1 MLLGLLLLASA
12 ALIAWCAVGS
22 VGSTSRRRELRRRE
36 RYLHHHPGRASWLD
50 VERLLA
56 ADLPPARVADVCRRA
71 ESQGISPAVLWT
83 LVDRYGTDLIALAV
97 TPESSYRPP
106 HPRNPARFA
115 PWSPIAGRGHWPH
128 SVN

>member
-1 MLLGLLLLASA
+1 MLLGLLLLGCA

-22 VGSTSRRRELRRRE
+22 VGPTSRQRELRRRE
-36 RYLHHHPGRASWLD
+36 RYLHHHPGRASSLD

-97 TPESSYRPP
+97 TPEASCRP
-106 HPRNPARFA
+106 RDPARFE
-115 PWSPIAGRGHWPH
+115 PWSPITGRGHWPH